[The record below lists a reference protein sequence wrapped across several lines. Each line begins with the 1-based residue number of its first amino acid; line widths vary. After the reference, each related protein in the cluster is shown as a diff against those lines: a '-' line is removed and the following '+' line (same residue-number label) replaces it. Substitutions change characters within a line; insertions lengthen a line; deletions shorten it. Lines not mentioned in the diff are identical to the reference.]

1 MSFVQGLLHVKFAA
15 LTTMRPLSP
24 YSILISAT
32 LLCWMAGMLA
42 GCGDPQA
49 EGENAPLLAFGR
61 SAVEAKPPLTLEE
74 SLAEQFDLYSDSV
87 AWTTEYGEVRSGQ
100 SLSHILSP
108 FGVSSATLHHI
119 ATEHREVFDVRRMRQ
134 GKDWW
139 LFRTAED
146 SVPRQFAYGI
156 NDREYVVFEL
166 TGEKSVRRGRYPSE
180 TRRSYVQG
188 EVMGSLYQSLED
200 AGHTTTLAYAMSN
213 VYAWTIDFSRIQ
225 PGDQFRI
232 IYERDWV
239 NEQPAGLPRI
249 VASEFMHRGR
259 NFPAFAFDQGE
270 GLDYFDETGAS
281 LRKAFLKA
289 PVSFSRISSRFNKR
303 RFHPVLKKVKAHL
316 GTDYAAPRGT
326 EIVAVGDGV
335 VTKASYTRGNGK
347 YVKIRHN
354 GTYTTQYLHMS
365 RRNVKEGQAVRQGDV
380 IGYVG
385 STGLATGPHVC
396 FRFWKN
402 GQQVDHLKEDF
413 PPSTPIKAEAKAP
426 FQEACGVLLAEM
438 AQREA
443 DDGPRLATLD
453 Q

>member
-1 MSFVQGLLHVKFAA
+1 
-15 LTTMRPLSP
+15 MRPLSP